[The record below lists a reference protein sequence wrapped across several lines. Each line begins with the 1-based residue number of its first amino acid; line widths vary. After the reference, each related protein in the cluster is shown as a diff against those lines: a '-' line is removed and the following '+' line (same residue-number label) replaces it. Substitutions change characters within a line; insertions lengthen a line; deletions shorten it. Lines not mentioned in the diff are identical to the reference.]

1 MPWLISIKTFLAVL
15 TRFYLR
21 HNEKNGQG
29 VNFMGIIAQR
39 SLSDGTLRYR
49 AEVRINRKDFPVY
62 KESKTFSTKRMA
74 EKWLKKREVEI
85 EANPNIDTTE
95 KRPK

>member
-1 MPWLISIKTFLAVL
+1 
-15 TRFYLR
+15 
-21 HNEKNGQG
+21 
-29 VNFMGIIAQR
+29 MGTLAQR

-49 AEVRINRKDFPVY
+49 AEIRVNRKDFPVY

-85 EANPNIDTTE
+85 EANPNMLYGNQHEGFLLFAYGLFNHLCCLNWNLYLLGD
-95 KRPK
+95 